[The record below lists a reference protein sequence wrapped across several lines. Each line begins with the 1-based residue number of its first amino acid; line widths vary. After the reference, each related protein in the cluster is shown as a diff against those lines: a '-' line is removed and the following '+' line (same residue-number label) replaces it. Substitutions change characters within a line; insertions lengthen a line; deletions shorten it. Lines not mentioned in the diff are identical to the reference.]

1 VITPLPNLPPQG
13 GKGHDSQSDL
23 IEAIARY
30 QHDPLGFARFA
41 FPWGEAGSELDDE
54 KGLRQWQAEL
64 LDIIGQKLREGAASA
79 AQGGDGHQPIRIA
92 VSSGHGIG
100 KSALVSMVIHWAMA
114 TMPMTKV
121 VVTAGTGVQLRT
133 KTWPELAKWHQMSL
147 CKHWF
152 AFEATSIRAADP
164 ALKDVWRCDQVT
176 WSENNNQ
183 AFAGLH
189 NKKRRI
195 VLIFDEASAIADS
208 VWEVANGALTDEDT
222 EIVWLAFGNPT
233 EPTGAFRA
241 CFGADAAQW
250 ITREIDARQVEGTN
264 KKEMQSWIDAYGED
278 SDFVRVRVKGQ
289 FPRTSSMQF
298 IGNDVV
304 AAARKREVSPH
315 LHEPLIC
322 GVDVARFGDDQTVI
336 ALRKGRDCRSIPWIK
351 LRQADT
357 MAVAAKVAELHRHY
371 RFDAIHVDG
380 GGVGGGVIDRLRQ
393 LNIAVREVQFGGR
406 ADRNQLDIDPTRY
419 ANKRAE
425 MWGTLRQA
433 LDGLAIPDDPELAR
447 DLTGVQYGLNARD
460 EIQLERKE
468 DMKKR
473 DLASPDCGDALALT
487 FAYPVFPSANAGG
500 PQAPWRRNEAATEY
514 DPFA

>member
-1 VITPLPNLPPQG
+1 MTRDP
-13 GKGHDSQSDL
+13 DAEL
-23 IEAIARY
+23 IEAVGAFH
-30 QHDPLGFARFA
+30 HDPLGFARFA
-41 FPWGEAGSELDDE
+41 FPWGEAGTELEDE
-54 KGLRQWQAEL
+54 EGPRQWQEEL
-64 LDIIGQKLREGAASA
+64 LDIIGQKLREGSRSSSRD
-79 AQGGDGHQPIRIA
+79 GPGHQPIRIA
-92 VSSGHGIG
+92 VASGHGIG
-100 KSALVSMVIHWAMA
+100 KSALIAMVIHWAMS

-133 KTWPELAKWHQMSL
+133 KTWPEVAKWHQLSL
-147 CKHWF
+147 CRHWF
-152 AFEATSIRAADP
+152 QFEATSIRAEDP

-176 WSENNNQ
+176 WSDNNNQ

-208 VWEVANGALTDEDT
+208 VWEVANGALTDADT

-233 EPTGAFRA
+233 EPAGAFRA
-241 CFGADAAQW
+241 CFGAQAAHW
-250 ITREIDARQVEGTN
+250 ITRHIDARQVEGTN
-264 KKEMQSWIDAYGED
+264 KQEMQRWVDAYGED
-278 SDFVRVRVKGQ
+278 SDFVRVRVKGE

-298 IGNDVV
+298 IGNEAVV
-304 AAARKREVSPH
+304 AARRREVSAH
-315 LHEPLIC
+315 LHDPLIC

-336 ALRKGRDCRSIPWIK
+336 AIRKGRDGRSIPWVK
-351 LRQADT
+351 LRGADT
-357 MAVAAKVAELHRHY
+357 MQVAAKVAELHRHY

-393 LNIAVREVQFGGR
+393 LNIAVREVQFGGKPDR
-406 ADRNQLDIDPTRY
+406 ASLDIDPTRY

-425 MWGTLRQA
+425 MWGTMREA
-433 LDGLAIPDDPELAR
+433 LSGLALPDDPELAR

-487 FAYPVFPSANAGG
+487 FAYPVFPTPSAGG
-500 PQAPWRRNEAATEY
+500 PQAPWRRNVAATEY
-514 DPFA
+514 DPFG